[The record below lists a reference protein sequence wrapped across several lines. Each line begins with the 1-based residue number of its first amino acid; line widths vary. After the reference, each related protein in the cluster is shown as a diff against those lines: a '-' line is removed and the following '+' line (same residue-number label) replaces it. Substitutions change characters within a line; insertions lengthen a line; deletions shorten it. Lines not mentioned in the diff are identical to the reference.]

1 MLTLKNKHLLW
12 AASLCSAGGVLIG
25 ASTVLDR
32 SRMATE
38 LDGLKATLSQT
49 DREALQRLLDLK
61 GSTDKLIDELEK
73 SIEKLSKTNQEDS
86 GKLAGVSRLTE
97 ETKAK
102 LDAISGRVDKTEKA
116 LDSIQSA
123 ALDRSSDLKTLTE
136 ALAALPRIEEQ
147 LKRIEE
153 QQKELVKL
161 AKTNPKEKADANDK
175 KADGET
181 KRLEN
186 EPGPP

>member
-1 MLTLKNKHLLW
+1 MPTLKNKHLLW

-25 ASTVLDR
+25 ASAVLDR

-38 LDGLKATLSQT
+38 LDGLKKELSKTEDKSRQS
-49 DREALQRLLDLK
+49 LLDL
-61 GSTDKLIDELEK
+61 SSTTDKSLKELGN
-73 SIEKLSKTNQEDS
+73 SIEKLGNTNEE
-86 GKLAGVSRLTE
+86 GRRKLAE

-102 LDAISGRVDKTEKA
+102 LDSISGRVNETENA
-116 LDSIQSA
+116 LKSIHTAVS
-123 ALDRSSDLKTLTE
+123 DRNGDLKPITD

-153 QQKELVKL
+153 QQKELVKQ
-161 AKTNPKEKADANDK
+161 ARTNPKEKADANDK

>member
-1 MLTLKNKHLLW
+1 MLILKNKHLLW

-25 ASTVLDR
+25 ASAMLDR

-73 SIEKLSKTNQEDS
+73 SIEKLGKTNQEDS
-86 GKLAGVSRLTE
+86 GKLVGVSKLAE
-97 ETKAK
+97 ETNAK
-102 LDAISGRVDKTEKA
+102 LVAISDRVDKAEKA
-116 LDSIQSA
+116 LDTIQSA
-123 ALDRSSDLKTLTE
+123 SLDRSSDLKTL
-136 ALAALPRIEEQ
+136 AAALPRIEEQ